1 MSRAPAVANAVSPE
15 GEEVVDDDGDD
26 GIEEEEVDGAQ
37 SGERKPRKIADP
49 IMPSESEV
57 AEHMKTHLPFRNWCR
72 HCVRGRGTEMPHQR
86 VTGERELPE
95 IHFDFAFLGDEGHPG
110 ETLPV
115 LVVRERL
122 SRMTMASAVPS
133 KSTGT
138 FIA

>member
-26 GIEEEEVDGAQ
+26 GIEEEVDGAQ
-37 SGERKPRKIADP
+37 SGERNPRKIADP

-57 AEHMKTHLPFRNWCR
+57 AEHMKTHLPFRNCCR
-72 HCVRGRGTEMPHQR
+72 HCVRGRGTEMQHQR

-115 LVVRERL
+115 LVVR
-122 SRMTMASAVPS
+122 
-133 KSTGT
+133 
-138 FIA
+138 

>member
-1 MSRAPAVANAVSPE
+1 
-15 GEEVVDDDGDD
+15 
-26 GIEEEEVDGAQ
+26 
-37 SGERKPRKIADP
+37 
-49 IMPSESEV
+49 
-57 AEHMKTHLPFRNWCR
+57 MKTHLPFRNWCR

-122 SRMTMASAVPS
+122 PE
-133 KSTGT
+133 
-138 FIA
+138 